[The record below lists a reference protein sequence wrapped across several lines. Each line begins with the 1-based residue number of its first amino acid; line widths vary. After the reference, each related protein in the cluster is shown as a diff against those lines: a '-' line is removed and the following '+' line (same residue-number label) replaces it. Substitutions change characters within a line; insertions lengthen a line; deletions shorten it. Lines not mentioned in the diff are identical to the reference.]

1 MKRGN
6 STKKW
11 VRLIAI
17 CVICMFAV
25 VSFTACGTPAAS
37 TEKDAA
43 KTETSKAETGNK
55 DAKADEGKKIKIGFS
70 QCTMNHPWRVAMV
83 EGNKKYAA
91 ENLKDVELIVTD
103 GQNNAT
109 KQASDIDDLIAQ
121 KVDVLIV
128 SPLQSDALTPAVK
141 KAMDAGIKV
150 VTVDRKVE
158 TPVTLHIGGGNI
170 VIGTL
175 NASYLNTK
183 LNGKGN
189 IIEIQGTAGASA
201 TIDRDKGFRD
211 ELAKYPGLKIVAT
224 QYCDYLREPAMKF
237 MEDALQRFGPGE
249 IQAVYAHNDEMALG
263 AIKAIEAAGRSKEIV
278 VVSADGQNEGIEAIK
293 AGKML
298 QTVTYPFCAPEAVQ
312 YAYKLAKGENLDKE
326 IVLPNKPI
334 NVENVDEW
342 IGKGF

>member
-1 MKRGN
+1 MKNVKNWNRF
-6 STKKW
+6 
-11 VRLIAI
+11 IAL
-17 CVICMFAV
+17 CTAVIFALV
-25 VSFTACGTPAAS
+25 FLTACGTTTPPAAGNAQS
-37 TEKDAA
+37 TVAPASTAA
-43 KTETSKAETGNK
+43 PAPAATAAS
-55 DAKADEGKKIKIGFS
+55 ADKKKYVIGFS

-91 ENLKDVELIVTD
+91 ANLPDVELIVTD

-109 KQASDIDDLIAQ
+109 KQASDIDDLIAR

-128 SPLQSDALTPAVK
+128 SPLASDSLTPAVK
-141 KAMDAGIKV
+141 KALDAGIKV
-150 VTVDRKVE
+150 ITADRKVE
-158 TPVTLHIGGGNI
+158 VPATLHIGAGNV

-175 NASYLNTK
+175 DASYLNTK

-211 ELAKYPGLKIVAT
+211 ELAKYSGLKITAQ

-237 MEDALQRFGPGE
+237 MEDTLQRFGPGQ
-249 IQAVYAHNDEMALG
+249 IQAIYTHNDEMALG
-263 AIKAIEAAGRSKEIV
+263 ALKAIEAAGRKDIV
-278 VVSADGQNEGIEAIK
+278 IVSADGQNEAIDAIK
-293 AGKML
+293 AGKIL

-312 YAYKLAKGENLDKE
+312 YAYKLAKGEKVDKE
-326 IVLPNKPI
+326 VVLENKAI
-334 NVENVDEW
+334 NTENINDW